1 MADPSPVLCRLEAML
16 LPSPPGP
23 QMMGPRAALR
33 ISCQLWERPRVYHHI
48 RLTAFLTRC
57 SFGHCLNLGVP
68 LASLSLSLSLSG
80 GVCVGGPPA
89 SSPAPCSP
97 PSSLLQPQ
105 GSKIRMQQRVP
116 FVAQWLT
123 NPTRNHEIAG
133 SIPGLAQWVKDLA
146 LP

>member
-68 LASLSLSLSLSG
+68 LASLSLSLEVCVWGVLQLLVLLPALLHLLYCSHKDLKYECNREFPSWLSG
-80 GVCVGGPPA
+80 
-89 SSPAPCSP
+89 
-97 PSSLLQPQ
+97 
-105 GSKIRMQQRVP
+105 
-116 FVAQWLT
+116 
-123 NPTRNHEIAG
+123 
-133 SIPGLAQWVKDLA
+133 
-146 LP
+146 